1 MNIYRSDTGMVAAIL
16 HFLLGAVFGAVIF
29 GFTTW
34 FFFAP
39 SFVIALALS
48 GAAVMGTCA
57 AIGRSRFWAA
67 LANNPLFQAWRALNG
82 GR

>member
-1 MNIYRSDTGMVAAIL
+1 MNIYRSDAGISSAIL
-16 HFLLGAVFGAVIF
+16 HFLLGAIFGAVIF
-29 GFTTW
+29 GFVSW

-39 SFVIALALS
+39 TLIVALALT
-48 GAAVMGTCA
+48 GAAVMGLCA
-57 AIGRSRFWAA
+57 AVWRSRFWAA